1 MAEFST
7 AITAKRRRGR
17 GRPFPKGVSGNPNG
31 RPKGSRNRSTLI
43 AIIEAAGDVTPLEYL
58 LSVQNDEREDRDRR
72 LRAATAAAQYC
83 HAKPDDNRST
93 YVMVQNPE
101 HDARKARAIVRGR
114 VRPKRKRNSTH
125 ARTASSEQCP
135 LMTRSG
141 HFTRSPVGV
150 LDHRR

>member
-1 MAEFST
+1 MAEFSA

-101 HDARKARAIVRGR
+101 HDREDPREKLARLFAAACAQNESATAPTLGPPAPSNVR
-114 VRPKRKRNSTH
+114 
-125 ARTASSEQCP
+125 
-135 LMTRSG
+135 L
-141 HFTRSPVGV
+141 
-150 LDHRR
+150 